1 MDLSVSVDGSDVV
14 LNALGRLAPDVMSK
28 VMPVFE
34 TTANNT
40 LDDATAAAP
49 YDAVHH
55 KEGEPHLNETGRVE
69 KTDDGYDVTFGDDSG
84 ETGYTFWTEMGH
96 LSRAGNHVPAQPYLF
111 PSFLIH
117 SSELIDSLEGILG

>member
-1 MDLSVSVDGSDVV
+1 
-14 LNALGRLAPDVMSK
+14 MSK
-28 VMPVFE
+28 VMPEFE
-34 TTANNT
+34 ATANSV

-69 KTDDGYDVTFGDDSG
+69 KTDNGYNVTFGDESG
-84 ETGYTFWTEMGH
+84 EIGYSMFVEMGH

-111 PSFLIH
+111 PAFLIH
-117 SSELIDSLEGILG
+117 SGELIDSLEGILG